1 MATKS
6 FTRNIRISKSESIEK
21 IHFAMKANEVASFV
35 TSIKDIDAIKNRS
48 RSKLA
53 SNLTKKY

>member
-6 FTRNIRISKSESIEK
+6 FTRNIRISKPESIEK
-21 IHFAMKANEVASFV
+21 IHFAMQANEVANFV
-35 TSIKDIDAIKNRS
+35 TSIKDIDTIKNRS

-53 SNLTKKY
+53 SKLTKKY